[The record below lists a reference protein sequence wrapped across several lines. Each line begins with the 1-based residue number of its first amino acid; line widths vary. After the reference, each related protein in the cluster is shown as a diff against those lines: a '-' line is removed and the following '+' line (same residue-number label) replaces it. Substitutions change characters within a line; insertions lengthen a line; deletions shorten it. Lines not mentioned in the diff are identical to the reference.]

1 MRPYRGKRRRAPR
14 RTKRP
19 FAIQK
24 IPQFRNLA
32 PQSIT
37 IRDSYQTQLK
47 VADLGSING
56 MSALP
61 HVAFWDAS
69 CGSIIFNPQA
79 AGGRTQWS
87 TLSATDNNMLG
98 SLTTISQYRRSYSH
112 YYVLG
117 SKLTVTVMPTANYNP
132 GIEGNVQIAC
142 GTVRDMSWPSA
153 TSSGGTPLGEFT
165 DARNTTTR
173 QIMASPGVAAGAP
186 QAGSR
191 ARMFATY
198 SPKKLLG
205 IKDVEDN
212 EDLRVS
218 VVDGK
223 STEKTFFYLALQ
235 GLNPGGGSDP
245 TSIAPYIVNVKVDYT
260 LKFVEPISQFNQPL

>member
-1 MRPYRGKRRRAPR
+1 MRLYRRKRRRVPR

-37 IRDSYQTQLK
+37 IRDTYQTQIK
-47 VADLGSING
+47 MSDQGSVNG

-61 HVAFWDAS
+61 HVAFWEAS
-69 CGSIIFNPQA
+69 SGYAIFNPLA
-79 AGGRTQWS
+79 AGGRSSWS
-87 TLSATDNNMLG
+87 TLSATASNMLG

-117 SKLTVTVMPTANYNP
+117 SKMTVTVMPTANYNA

-142 GTVRDMSWPSA
+142 GTVRDMSWPTS

-198 SPKKLLG
+198 SPKSTLG

-223 STEKTFFYLALQ
+223 ATEKTFFYLALQ

-245 TSIAPYIVNVKVDYT
+245 VAIAPYIINVKVDYT
-260 LKFVEPISQFNQPL
+260 LKFVEPIAQFNQPL